1 MVQTTLVID
10 ELIDVTNK
18 RLSNIDELILM
29 NANNT
34 LKLIDLQIQTLNELE
49 EQTEDT
55 KLLRQLD
62 QQVQQ
67 LKNNRIMFVLMNKY
81 IVSNKL
87 DVRGKNILLNILKRV

>member
-1 MVQTTLVID
+1 MVID
-10 ELIDVTNK
+10 ELIDVINK

-34 LKLIDLQIQTLNELE
+34 LKLIDLQNQSLNELE
-49 EQTEDT
+49 EQTEDAQVL
-55 KLLRQLD
+55 KQLE
-62 QQVQQ
+62 QQIQQ

-87 DVRGKNILLNILKRV
+87 DDREKNILLNILKRF

>member
-1 MVQTTLVID
+1 MVID

-34 LKLIDLQIQTLNELE
+34 LKLIDLQIQSLNELE

-55 KLLRQLD
+55 QVLRQLE

-67 LKNNRIMFVLMNKY
+67 LKINRIMFVLMNKY

-87 DVRGKNILLNILKRV
+87 DDREKNILLNILKRV

>member
-1 MVQTTLVID
+1 MVID

-34 LKLIDLQIQTLNELE
+34 LKLIDLQFQLLNDLE
-49 EQTEDT
+49 EQTEDERG
-55 KLLRQLD
+55 LRQLE

-87 DVRGKNILLNILKRV
+87 NDKEKNILLKVLKRV

>member
-1 MVQTTLVID
+1 MVID

-18 RLSNIDELILM
+18 RLSKIDELILM

-34 LKLIDLQIQTLNELE
+34 LKLIDLQIQSLNELE
-49 EQTEDT
+49 VQTEDE
-55 KLLRQLD
+55 KVLSQLE

-67 LKNNRIMFVLMNKY
+67 LKNNRIMFVLLNKY

-87 DVRGKNILLNILKRV
+87 DDREKNILLNILKRV